1 MHVELFMN
9 QKTNGNSY
17 VVDNGKDCYIVD
29 PGGFDMS
36 SLLNYIDEKK
46 FNLSGVLLTHGHY
59 DHIIGLPEIMAYKDV
74 PVYISEKDYDFLY
87 DSSLSLTLW
96 IDMDFK
102 LSKEVKVI
110 KLKEGDEIF
119 GFKVLETPGHTH
131 GGVCYYNEKEKIL
144 MSGDTIF
151 KANYGRT
158 DLPTGNS
165 EEMKKSIE
173 RLFELPGDT
182 VAYPGHGGE
191 VSIAQNKE
199 YFEYLVK
206 I

>member
-17 VVDNGKDCYIVD
+17 VVDDGKDCYIVD

-102 LSKEVKVI
+102 LSLI
-110 KLKEGDEIF
+110 KSCFL
-119 GFKVLETPGHTH
+119 
-131 GGVCYYNEKEKIL
+131 
-144 MSGDTIF
+144 S
-151 KANYGRT
+151 
-158 DLPTGNS
+158 
-165 EEMKKSIE
+165 
-173 RLFELPGDT
+173 T
-182 VAYPGHGGE
+182 V
-191 VSIAQNKE
+191 SK
-199 YFEYLVK
+199 LST
-206 I
+206 

>member
-17 VVDNGKDCYIVD
+17 VVDDGKDCYIVD

-87 DSSLSLTLW
+87 DTPILRSSLLTFSFVIFLSSLL
-96 IDMDFK
+96 
-102 LSKEVKVI
+102 VI
-110 KLKEGDEIF
+110 IPF
-119 GFKVLETPGHTH
+119 GIITSSF
-131 GGVCYYNEKEKIL
+131 
-144 MSGDTIF
+144 
-151 KANYGRT
+151 
-158 DLPTGNS
+158 
-165 EEMKKSIE
+165 
-173 RLFELPGDT
+173 
-182 VAYPGHGGE
+182 
-191 VSIAQNKE
+191 
-199 YFEYLVK
+199 
-206 I
+206 